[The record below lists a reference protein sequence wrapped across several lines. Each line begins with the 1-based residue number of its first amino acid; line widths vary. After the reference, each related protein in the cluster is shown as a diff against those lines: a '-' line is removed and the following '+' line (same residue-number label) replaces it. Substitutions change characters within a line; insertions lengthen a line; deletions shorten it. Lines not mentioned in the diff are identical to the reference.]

1 MESEETRRQMPKWV
15 ADLLTWCLPSL
26 VLLSAFICIL
36 GPILD
41 RSIIATLCLILMI
54 GLVVT
59 RFIFLFRSRR
69 AVWAKI
75 WRAAVW
81 TALLMALI
89 FLLPFFPLK
98 LHRSIQEDAQSRFE
112 ASVSEVFPGYL
123 SEPLELG
130 PVKSVEY
137 HTYLES
143 VVVWTNRSYTLL
155 CQYDAADY
163 DAAKA
168 ALEAGFIFRTERM
181 KTGYR
186 IQGQD
191 ETQIEPTARIGDYYF
206 RVLWPKDGD
215 EESWEFYKES
225 LFMVTNDV
233 KHEIGFIVF
242 QDIDLDEATD
252 LTLFL
257 NEWCGWK
264 YVR

>member
-1 MESEETRRQMPKWV
+1 METNEQKR
-15 ADLLTWCLPSL
+15 CLPRWTVNAL
-26 VLLSAFICIL
+26 IWCGPALTLAALFICIPGL
-36 GPILD
+36 ILD
-41 RSIIATLCLILMI
+41 RGTMVTLLPVLLLGLII
-54 GLVVT
+54 T
-59 RFIFLFRSRR
+59 RLIFLFRSRR

-155 CQYDAADY
+155 CRYDAADY

-215 EESWEFYKES
+215 EESWEFYKKS

-233 KHEIGFIVF
+233 EHEIGFIVF

-252 LTLFL
+252 LTEFL